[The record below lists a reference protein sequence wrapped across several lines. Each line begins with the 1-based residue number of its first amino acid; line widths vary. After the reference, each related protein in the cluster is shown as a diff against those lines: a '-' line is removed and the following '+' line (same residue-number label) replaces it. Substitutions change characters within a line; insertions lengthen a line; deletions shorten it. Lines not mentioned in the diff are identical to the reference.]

1 MHDAILDLPRS
12 RCQPIRQ
19 MSTDTMPAP
28 PPEPP
33 TLDEI
38 LSTLKR
44 VQDQRDAALEELA
57 ELRSACRQLCGV
69 LNDQR
74 KAAADVAAHQIELE
88 KCLVGT

>member
-1 MHDAILDLPRS
+1 
-12 RCQPIRQ
+12 

-38 LSTLKR
+38 LATLAR
-44 VQDQRDAALEELA
+44 VQDQRDAALKDLAGVLEELA
-57 ELRSACRQLCGV
+57 ELRGACRRLCGV

-74 KAAADVAAHQIELE
+74 KAGADVAAHQIELE